1 VISSLPD
8 EIANRLSQRARETLL
23 RTVDEAA
30 RLNHNYIGT
39 EHQLLALLGDKE
51 SVGARVLN
59 GLGVELPVVRDEV
72 ESMIGRGEGPVTGEI
87 GPTPRATRVME
98 LAVQEAQKLAHLYIG
113 TEHILLGIVAEGEG
127 VAAGILERLGAT
139 LPTVRSQ
146 ILALLKKDNVVTC
159 RINDRDLEALDMLVE
174 SGVRTTRSAAAAW
187 LIHAGIVANKELFD
201 RIGNTI
207 GEIARLRKEA
217 QQMAISSAASGG
229 PGGA

>member
-1 VISSLPD
+1 MIAALPD
-8 EIANRLSQRARETLL
+8 EIANRLTQRAREALL
-23 RTVDEAA
+23 RTVEEA
-30 RLNHNYIGT
+30 RRMNHNYIGT

-59 GLGVELPVVRDEV
+59 GLGVELPTVREEV
-72 ESMIGRGEGPVTGEI
+72 EGLIGRGDGRETGEI
-87 GPTPRATRVME
+87 GPTPRAMRVME
-98 LAVQEAQKLAHLYIG
+98 LAVEEAQKLAHLYIG

-146 ILALLKKDNVVTC
+146 ITTMLKKDNVVTC
-159 RINDRDLEALDMLVE
+159 RINDRDLQALDMLVE

-201 RIGNTI
+201 QIGNTI

-217 QQMAISSAASGG
+217 QQLAITSAASGG